1 MSGMRDGRRL
11 SFWDHMEGASGH
23 MEKKKKT
30 TDLNV
35 QPHGNEAVGARI
47 DEACRL
53 IGDRETAAQAAGVSS
68 VMLRRYIRGGSKATF
83 EVIANLAR
91 AAKVSLNW
99 IATGEGEMRKEW
111 GGSVPPSVTH
121 DAQTPDGQGI
131 PEKSGEFVFIRR
143 YSAME
148 AVSTGSGVG
157 GTSTAAIA
165 FRRLWIE
172 HYLNVDPGELRVLSV
187 RGEPM
192 ETVNEDRDFILVN
205 VASRSVSGA
214 MYALSIDGEVVV
226 RNTQRLPGGLLE
238 VSGAGEA
245 YPSFTVSLADMPDGF
260 SVIGRV
266 VWIGRQV

>member
-1 MSGMRDGRRL
+1 
-11 SFWDHMEGASGH
+11 MEGASGH

-30 TDLNV
+30 TDPNV
-35 QPHGNEAVGARI
+35 QPHGDEAVGARI

-91 AAKVSLNW
+91 AAKVSLDW

-121 DAQTPDGQGI
+121 DAQTPDGQGS
-131 PEKSGEFVFIRR
+131 PEKSGEFVFIPR
-143 YSAME
+143 YSAKE
-148 AVSTGSGVG
+148 AVRSGSGVG
-157 GTSTAAIA
+157 MSTAAIA

-172 HYLNVDPGELRVLSV
+172 HYLNADPGELRVLSV

-192 ETVNEDRDFILVN
+192 ETVSEDRDFILVN
-205 VASRSVSGA
+205 VASRSVSGG
-214 MYALSIDGEVVV
+214 MYALSIDGEVIV
-226 RNTQRLPGGLLE
+226 RHTQRLPGGILE
-238 VSGAGEA
+238 VRGAGET
-245 YPSFTVSLADMPDGF
+245 YPSFTVSLADMPEGF

-266 VWIGRQV
+266 VWVGRQV